1 MTEQLTAR
9 QLSTENTII
18 ELIGLE
24 HTELLYQYNIDN
36 REHLAPWE
44 PARAEEY
51 YSVESTE
58 RLIEQYLVE
67 YDQGTSIRYLA
78 LSKDKQKV
86 IAVCCFTNIVYGPFQ
101 ACNLGYS
108 ISEAYQGKG
117 IMRQI
122 LNVLVTQVFEQLNLH
137 RIMANYMPSNRR
149 SGHLLKRLGFE
160 QEGLAKSYLKIAGR
174 WQDHILM
181 SKLNPNHETD

>member
-1 MTEQLTAR
+1 MTKQLTTRA
-9 QLSTENTII
+9 LSTENTII
-18 ELIGLE
+18 ELIGPE
-24 HTELLYQYNIDN
+24 HIELLYQYNIDN
-36 REHLAPWE
+36 RDHLAPWE

-51 YSVESTE
+51 YSIQSTE

-67 YDQGTSIRYLA
+67 YEQGTSVRYLA
-78 LSKDKQKV
+78 LSRDKQKV
-86 IAVCCFTNIVYGPFQ
+86 IALCYFTNIVYGSFQ

-108 ISEAYQGKG
+108 ISQKFQGKG
-117 IMRQI
+117 IMKQL
-122 LNVLVTQVFEQLNLH
+122 LNVLVAQVFEQLNLH
-137 RIMANYMPSNRR
+137 RIMANYIPSNSR

-181 SKLNPNHETD
+181 SKLNPNHKTD